1 MFAEQAEEC
10 YEGDWCCYQ
19 EEGGCSEGGGELVK
33 RKAHAVGRRQ
43 RRKVV
48 RKGMFLLN
56 MERGRGEDSVGKWTG
71 SVSLCHICRK
81 GPMGLMYITE
91 NTW

>member
-1 MFAEQAEEC
+1 M
-10 YEGDWCCYQ
+10 
-19 EEGGCSEGGGELVK
+19 
-33 RKAHAVGRRQ
+33 GRRQ